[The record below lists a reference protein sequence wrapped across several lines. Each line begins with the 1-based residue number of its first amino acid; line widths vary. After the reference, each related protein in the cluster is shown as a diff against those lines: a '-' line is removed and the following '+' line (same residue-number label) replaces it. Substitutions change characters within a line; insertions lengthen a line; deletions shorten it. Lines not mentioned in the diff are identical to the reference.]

1 MFSLHIVYGDLKF
14 YSVLSETV
22 GLHVPNQEC
31 KDLTL
36 LQFDFKCCN
45 YPASCALV
53 SNAIIGIV
61 IC

>member
-1 MFSLHIVYGDLKF
+1 MLSLLIVYNDLKF

-22 GLHVPNQEC
+22 GLHVPYQKC

-36 LQFDFKCCN
+36 YQFDFKYCN

-53 SNAIIGIV
+53 S
-61 IC
+61 